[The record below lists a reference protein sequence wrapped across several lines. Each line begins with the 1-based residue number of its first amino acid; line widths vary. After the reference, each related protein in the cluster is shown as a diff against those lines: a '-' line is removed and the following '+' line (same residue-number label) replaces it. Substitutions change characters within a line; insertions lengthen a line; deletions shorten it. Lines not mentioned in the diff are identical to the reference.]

1 MAALRRE
8 ENPVKSAI
16 ALMVAA
22 ALATAIPAV
31 TAQEI
36 ADLEK
41 GIRQVEGGEFE
52 DAVITLDAAARRLAL
67 EGRQPKEL
75 ARAYTYL
82 AIAYLQMSQEQTAKA
97 KFLEALHADKDLR
110 LDPKQ
115 LPPKVIQFFQDA
127 EREAKAGTATTSAP
141 VPSPATSA
149 PSGSTTAP
157 AAKGKSSKTIP
168 IVIGAGAAV
177 AGVGVLAAS
186 GGKDSVST
194 PTTTL
199 PPATTTLAQLS
210 ASVTS
215 PQRNTN
221 IVCTQNVS
229 AVVTLTNRGPSS
241 VMVTG
246 VRHENRSVSGGCSAA
261 QPFTF
266 SPAAVL
272 VGANQT
278 VTVLNNTLFANGS
291 GCCNPNTV
299 CNGTG
304 FCEFT
309 ALLTVVTSVGEV
321 PAGGFNY
328 GITFNRCVACSSNLG
343 AASNCAEAA
352 PQD

>member
-1 MAALRRE
+1 M
-8 ENPVKSAI
+8 KSAI

-22 ALATAIPAV
+22 ALIAAVIPAA
-31 TAQEI
+31 TAQEV

-52 DAVITLDAAARRLAL
+52 DAVITLDAVARRLAL
-67 EGRQPKEL
+67 EGRQPKDL

-127 EREAKAGTATTSAP
+127 EREAKAAAATASAP
-141 VPSPATSA
+141 VPSPATPATST
-149 PSGSTTAP
+149 PSGSTTTP

-168 IVIGAGAAV
+168 ILIGAGAAV
-177 AGVGVLAAS
+177 AGVGALAAA

-278 VTVLNNTLFANGS
+278 VTVLSNTLFANGS

-309 ALLTVVTSVGEV
+309 AILTVVTSVGEV

-343 AASNCAEAA
+343 ATSNCAEAA